1 MSNLEH
7 IRLSKKSIDQFPNSF
22 VNVYQNIYENANNMQ
37 NLKHANQILLAIG

>member
-7 IRLSKKSIDQFPNSF
+7 IRLSKKSVDQFPNSF
-22 VNVYQNIYENANNMQ
+22 VNVIPKYLRKRQQQ